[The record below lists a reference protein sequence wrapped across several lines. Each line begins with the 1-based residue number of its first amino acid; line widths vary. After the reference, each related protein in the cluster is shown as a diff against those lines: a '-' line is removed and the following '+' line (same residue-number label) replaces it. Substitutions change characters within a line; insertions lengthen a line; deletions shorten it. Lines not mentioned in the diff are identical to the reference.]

1 MHKRTSIL
9 MSSLLM
15 TGVAAAIVLGSLG
28 SRASVSAAPA
38 APAGEHRV
46 CPSGCTYSSIQA
58 AVDATQPGDVV
69 KVAQGTYTDLHHT
82 PSLDTATFTATQIV
96 AITKSITIRGGYSGT
111 DWNLPDLE
119 AHPTILDAGGQG
131 RVMVIVGNGIT
142 PIVEGLRLTGG
153 DAAGL
158 AGDIY
163 WGYDVGGG
171 VYAYRAA
178 PKLKNNWVFS
188 NTAQAG
194 GGLFLHEDIIYEDS
208 AYLEANQVLSNSAS
222 LRGGGLYLAGGRFTV
237 SGCHVA
243 RNRSTGNGGGLFLAG
258 GSPTLVGN
266 VIADNEAEG
275 TYGHGGGLYLHN
287 CDGTLRQNRVTGNK
301 AGGNGGGIEVYKREP
316 LLEANI
322 LMANVARQG
331 GGLSVDDS
339 AARIVNQVIVG
350 NQASLY
356 GSGLWIRRSVGARL
370 LHTTIAENSGGD
382 GSGVYVTNHS
392 EACSTVMMTNTIIS
406 HHGLG
411 IVVTGGNTA
420 TLDATLWYTNTGGN
434 TDGDGAI
441 ITYRD
446 HTGAPAFAAD
456 GYHLTASSAAI
467 EEGVSTDV
475 TTDIDGDAR
484 PTGDDP
490 DLGADE
496 FVLRHIYLPL
506 IIRH

>member
-1 MHKRTSIL
+1 MDRRYTLVVGSIL
-9 MSSLLM
+9 GACL
-15 TGVAAAIVLGSLG
+15 AAIALAGSLQ
-28 SRASVSAAPA
+28 SQSVARADTVTVSA
-38 APAGEHRV
+38 ELRV
-46 CPSGCTYSSIQA
+46 CPVECAYASVQA
-58 AVDATQPGDVV
+58 AVDAAQPGDVI
-69 KVAQGTYTDLHHT
+69 KVAEGTYTGVHHL

-111 DWNLPDLE
+111 DWNLPDPE

-142 PIVEGLRLTGG
+142 PIIEGLRLTGG

-188 NTAQAG
+188 NTAQDG

-208 AYLEANQVLSNSAS
+208 AYLESNQVLSNSAS
-222 LRGGGLYLAGGRFTV
+222 LRGGGLYLAGGRLTV
-237 SGCHVA
+237 TACRIADNKSAG
-243 RNRSTGNGGGLFLAG
+243 GGGLFLAG
-258 GSPTLVGN
+258 GSPTLIGN
-266 VIADNEAEG
+266 VIADNEVEG
-275 TYGHGGGLYLHN
+275 TYSHGGGLHLHN
-287 CDGTLRQNRVTGNK
+287 CNGTLRRNRVTGNK
-301 AGGNGGGIEVYKREP
+301 AGGNGGGIEVYGREP

-322 LMANVARQG
+322 LMANVAWQG

-370 LHTTIAENSGGD
+370 LHTTIADNGGGA
-382 GSGVYVTNHS
+382 GSGVYITNHS
-392 EACSTVMMTNTIIS
+392 EAYSTVMMTNTIIS
-406 HHGLG
+406 RHGLG

-420 TLDATLWYTNTGGN
+420 TLDATLWYANTGGN
-434 TDGDGAI
+434 TGGDGTI
-441 ITYRD
+441 TTYRD
-446 HTGAPAFAAD
+446 HSDDPAFAAD
-456 GYHLTASSAAI
+456 GYHLTAGSAAI
-467 EEGVSTDV
+467 DKGVSTDV
-475 TTDIDGDAR
+475 TTDIDGDER

-506 IIRH
+506 VIRH

>member
-1 MHKRTSIL
+1 MDKRIPVL
-9 MSSLLM
+9 VSSLLIA
-15 TGVAAAIVLGSLG
+15 GVVAAITLVALG
-28 SRASVSAAPA
+28 SRASATPA

-58 AVDATQPGDVV
+58 AVDAAQPGDVI
-69 KVAQGTYTDLHHT
+69 KVAQGTYTDLHHI
-82 PSLDTATFTATQIV
+82 PSLETATFTATQIV
-96 AITKSITIRGGYSGT
+96 AITKSITIRGGYSGA
-111 DWNLPDLE
+111 DWNLPDPE
-119 AHPTILDAGGQG
+119 VHPTILDAGGQG

-142 PIVEGLRLTGG
+142 PIIEGLRLTGG

-188 NTAQAG
+188 NTAQDG

-208 AYLEANQVLSNSAS
+208 AYLESNQVLSNSAS

-237 SGCHVA
+237 TACRVA
-243 RNRSTGNGGGLFLAG
+243 SNKSATGGGLFLAG

-266 VIADNEAEG
+266 VISDNEAED
-275 TYGHGGGLYLHN
+275 TYGHGGGLQLHN
-287 CDGTLRQNRVTGNK
+287 CGGTLRQNRVTGNK
-301 AGGNGGGIEVYKREP
+301 AGGNGGGIEIYSREP

-322 LMANVARQG
+322 LMANVATKG

-356 GSGLWIRRSVGARL
+356 GSGLWIRRSAGTRL

-392 EACSTVMMTNTIIS
+392 EAYSTVMMTNTIIA

-420 TLDATLWYTNTGGN
+420 TLDATLWYANTGGN
-434 TDGDGAI
+434 TGGDGTLT
-441 ITYRD
+441 TYRD
-446 HTGAPAFAAD
+446 HSGNPAFAAD

-484 PTGDDP
+484 LTGGDP

-496 FVLRHIYLPL
+496 FVLRHVYLPL
-506 IIRH
+506 VIRH